1 MNRLAIAL
9 GIIIISA
16 ACVLTVVAL
25 SIGPEANPAHTAPP
39 QTNPPPTPV
48 ASTPS
53 NPDDVKGGVLR
64 GTDADGAVLQF
75 PLAHTDVRAE
85 VTGNI
90 AQVELTQIFRN
101 PNKKK
106 IEAVYVFPLPN
117 RAAVNGMKIKIG
129 ERTIEAAIK
138 KRDDAQRIYEE
149 ARAAGHVTALLEQER
164 PNIFTQSV
172 ANILPGNSVEVTIRY
187 FETVP
192 YEKGAYTFSFPMV
205 VGPRF
210 IPGEPS
216 TSGGRGWSPNTSDV
230 PDASRITPPVL
241 EPGQRSG
248 HDISLSL
255 QLDAGATLKELAAPS
270 HDVTIERN
278 GETRA
283 VIRLA
288 NEAVIPNKDF
298 VLRYSIDG
306 DAPRVALLP
315 HRRDGDGYFL
325 LLVQPE
331 TDPGDKEIRPK
342 EMIFVV
348 DGSGS
353 MSGFPIEKV
362 KEAMRYA
369 LKNLNAHDTFQ
380 IIRFSNRAES
390 FQPAPVPATRANIER
405 GLVYVGTLAGRGG
418 TIMLEGVEAALRPPK
433 DPERLR
439 IVSFMT
445 DGYIG
450 NENEILAYLK
460 TNLGGARLFSFGVGN
475 SVNRYLLDK
484 MAELGRGAVE
494 YVLLGDKA
502 DESVAR
508 FYDRIRN
515 PYLTDLEIDWGG
527 IPVEDVY
534 PKTIPD
540 LFLGQPV
547 VLHGK
552 YKAPGKGKLRL
563 RGKLGG
569 KPYEQEVEVLLP
581 DEHPDGEAIGTLWA
595 RARIEDLSNEN
606 IVTPTPRLEDQITK
620 VALAHDLVSAYTS
633 FVAVEKTIV
642 TGSEEPVLVE
652 VPVTMPEGV
661 SYRGVFGSRARG
673 AYLKRVVVGDVLGG
687 LPGGGVGSGVG
698 RGAGGGFDV
707 GSYARS
713 LTLPRALESPEAA
726 PAPPPPPPPASVGPP
741 VRIEANKTTYKVGER
756 IEITITLTNT
766 GDAALDIPAELDVA
780 LGTVQFQIVDIE
792 WRLTP
797 HPTISLAKPELVS
810 VPPRGTTR
818 LTVTLNGPGGYE
830 LTSAGTYHVVL
841 LGESLGLPNSNTLTI
856 RIRP

>member
-9 GIIIISA
+9 VFIVSA

-25 SIGPEANPAHTAPP
+25 SSGPEANPAHTAPP

-53 NPDDVKGGVLR
+53 EPDDVKGGVLR

-75 PLAHTDVRAE
+75 PLEHTDVRAE

-101 PNKKK
+101 PYKKK

-129 ERTIEAAIK
+129 ERTIEAIIK
-138 KRDDAQRIYEE
+138 KRADAQQIYEA

-216 TSGGRGWSPNTSDV
+216 TSGGRGWSPNTTDV

-390 FQPAPVPATRANIER
+390 FQPAPVPATSANIER

-450 NENEILAYLK
+450 NENEILAYLR

-515 PYLTDLEIDWGG
+515 PYLTDLEIDGGG

-581 DEHPDGEAIGTLWA
+581 DEQPDGEAIGTLWA

-661 SYRGVFGSRARG
+661 SYRGVFGDRSVYLQRG
-673 AYLKRVVVGDVLGG
+673 FVGGVLNGLPSGG
-687 LPGGGVGSGVG
+687 LGWGVG
-698 RGAGGGFDV
+698 RGGGGGFGG
-707 GSYARS
+707 GSYAPRPA
-713 LTLPRALESPEAA
+713 LPRALESARAA
-726 PAPPPPPPPASVGPP
+726 PPPPPASVGPP
-741 VRIEANKTTYKVGER
+741 VRIEANKATYKVGER
-756 IEITITLTNT
+756 IEITITFTNT
-766 GDAALDIPAELDVA
+766 GNDAIDVPTELDIA
-780 LGTVQFQIVDIE
+780 LGTVQFQIVDTE
-792 WRLTP
+792 WRRVTNPTP
-797 HPTISLAKPELVS
+797 PTKPALQTLPTGDEVAI
-810 VPPRGTTR
+810 
-818 LTVTLNGPGGYE
+818 TVVLNGTGRYTLDTP
-830 LTSAGTYHVVL
+830 GTYHIVL

>member
-1 MNRLAIAL
+1 MNRLAMAL
-9 GIIIISA
+9 VIIISA
-16 ACVLTVVAL
+16 ACVLTVIAL
-25 SIGPEANPAHTAPP
+25 SSGPEALPAHTASP
-39 QTNPPPTPV
+39 QTNPPQTPV

-53 NPDDVKGGVLR
+53 GPDDVKGGVLR

-75 PLAHTDVRAE
+75 PLEHTDVRAE

-90 AQVELTQIFRN
+90 AQVELIQIFRN
-101 PNKKK
+101 PYKKK

-117 RAAVNGMKIKIG
+117 RAAVNGMEIKIG
-129 ERTIEAAIK
+129 ERTIEATIK

-192 YEKGAYTFSFPMV
+192 YENSAYTFSFPMV

-216 TSGGRGWSPNTSDV
+216 TSGERGWSPNTTDV

-241 EPGQRSG
+241 EPGQRTG

-255 QLDAGATLKELAAPS
+255 QLDAGATLTELAAPS

-278 GETRA
+278 GETSA

-306 DAPRVALLP
+306 EAPRVALLP
-315 HRRDGDGYFL
+315 HRRDGNGYFL

-331 TDPGDKEIRPK
+331 TEPPDKDISPK

-369 LKNLNAHDTFQ
+369 LKNLTAHDTFR
-380 IIRFSNRAES
+380 IMRFSNGVES
-390 FQPAPVPATRANIER
+390 FQPGPVPATSANIQQ
-405 GLVYVGTLAGRGG
+405 GLAYVGTLSGRGG

-433 DPERLR
+433 DPEKLR

-450 NENEILAYLK
+450 NEDEILAYLK

-484 MAELGRGAVE
+484 MAEFGRGTVE
-494 YVLLGDKA
+494 YVLLEDKA

-569 KPYEQEVEVLLP
+569 RRYEQEVEVLLP
-581 DEHPDGEAIGTLWA
+581 GEHLEGEAIGTLWA

-606 IVTPTPRLEDQITK
+606 IVTRTPRLEEQITE

-633 FVAVEKTIV
+633 FVAVEKTFV

-652 VPVTMPEGV
+652 VPVTMPDGV
-661 SYRGVFGSRARG
+661 SYWGVFGNRRAYRQG
-673 AYLKRVVVGDVLGG
+673 GVVGGVLGG
-687 LPGGGVGSGVG
+687 VPGD
-698 RGAGGGFDV
+698 A
-707 GSYARS
+707 SYAPRLARPRQLRS
-713 LTLPRALESPEAA
+713 LQAA
-726 PAPPPPPPPASVGPP
+726 PAPPPPPPSPPAVVDPS
-741 VRIEANKTTYKVGER
+741 VRIEANKATYKVGER
-756 IEITITLTNT
+756 IEITVTFTNT
-766 GDAALDIPAELDVA
+766 GSDALDIPAELDVA
-780 LGTVQFQIVDIE
+780 LGTVQFQIVDTE
-792 WRLTP
+792 WRRVP
-797 HPTISLAKPELVS
+797 HPTTPAKPALQTLRAGDEAAI
-810 VPPRGTTR
+810 
-818 LTVTLNGPGGYE
+818 TVVLNGTGRFKLQTP
-830 LTSAGTYHVVL
+830 GTYHIVL

>member
-1 MNRLAIAL
+1 MNRLAMAL
-9 GIIIISA
+9 VIIISA
-16 ACVLTVVAL
+16 ACVLTVIAL
-25 SIGPEANPAHTAPP
+25 SSGPEALPAHTASP
-39 QTNPPPTPV
+39 QTNPPQTPV

-53 NPDDVKGGVLR
+53 GPDDVKGGVLR
-64 GTDADGAVLQF
+64 GTDADGAALQF
-75 PLAHTDVRAE
+75 PLEHTDVRAE

-90 AQVELTQIFRN
+90 TQVELIQIFRN
-101 PNKKK
+101 PYKKK
-106 IEAVYVFPLPN
+106 TEAVYVFPLPN
-117 RAAVNGMKIKIG
+117 RAAVNGMEIKIC
-129 ERTIEAAIK
+129 ERTIEATIK

-192 YEKGAYTFSFPMV
+192 YENSAYTFSFPMV

-216 TSGGRGWSPNTSDV
+216 TSGERGWSPNTTDV

-241 EPGQRSG
+241 EPGQRTG

-255 QLDAGATLKELAAPS
+255 QLDAGATLTELAAPS

-278 GETRA
+278 GETSA

-306 DAPRVALLP
+306 EAPRVALLP
-315 HRRDGDGYFL
+315 HRRDGNGYFL

-331 TDPGDKEIRPK
+331 TEPPDKDISPK

-369 LKNLNAHDTFQ
+369 LKNLNAHDKFR
-380 IIRFSNRAES
+380 IIRFSNGVES
-390 FQPAPVPATRANIER
+390 FQPGPVPATSANIQQ
-405 GLVYVGTLAGRGG
+405 GLAYVGTLSGRGG

-450 NENEILAYLK
+450 NEDEILAYLK

-484 MAELGRGAVE
+484 MAEFGRGTVE
-494 YVLLGDKA
+494 YVLLEDKA

-569 KPYEQEVEVLLP
+569 RRYEQEVEVLLP
-581 DEHPDGEAIGTLWA
+581 GERLEGEAIGTLWA

-606 IVTPTPRLEDQITK
+606 IVTRTPRLEEQITE

-633 FVAVEKTIV
+633 FVAVEKTFV

-652 VPVTMPEGV
+652 VTVTVPDGV
-661 SYRGVFGSRARG
+661 SYWGVFGNRRAYRQG
-673 AYLKRVVVGDVLGG
+673 GVVGGVLGG
-687 LPGGGVGSGVG
+687 VPGD
-698 RGAGGGFDV
+698 A
-707 GSYARS
+707 SYAPRLARPRQLRS
-713 LTLPRALESPEAA
+713 LQAA
-726 PAPPPPPPPASVGPP
+726 PAPPPPPPSPPAVVDPS
-741 VRIEANKTTYKVGER
+741 VRIEANKATYKVGER
-756 IEITITLTNT
+756 IEITVTFTVTFT
-766 GDAALDIPAELDVA
+766 GSDALDIPAELDVA
-780 LGTVQFQIVDIE
+780 LGTVQFQIVDTE
-792 WRLTP
+792 WRRVP
-797 HPTISLAKPELVS
+797 HPTTPTKPALQTLRAGDEAAI
-810 VPPRGTTR
+810 
-818 LTVTLNGPGGYE
+818 TVVLNGTGRFKLQTP
-830 LTSAGTYHVVL
+830 GTYHIVL

>member
-9 GIIIISA
+9 VIIISA
-16 ACVLTVVAL
+16 ACVLTVIAL
-25 SIGPEANPAHTAPP
+25 SRGPEALPAHTASP
-39 QTNPPPTPV
+39 QTNPPQTPV

-53 NPDDVKGGVLR
+53 GPDDVKGGVLR

-75 PLAHTDVRAE
+75 PLEHTDVRAE

-90 AQVELTQIFRN
+90 AQVELIQIFRN
-101 PNKKK
+101 PYKKK

-117 RAAVNGMKIKIG
+117 RAAVNGMEIKIG
-129 ERTIEAAIK
+129 ERTIEATIK

-192 YEKGAYTFSFPMV
+192 YENSAYTFSFPMV

-216 TSGGRGWSPNTSDV
+216 TSGERGWSPNTTDV

-241 EPGQRSG
+241 EPGQRTG

-255 QLDAGATLKELAAPS
+255 QLDAGATLTELAAPS

-278 GETRA
+278 GETSA

-315 HRRDGDGYFL
+315 HRRDGNGYFL

-331 TDPGDKEIRPK
+331 TEPPDKDISPK

-380 IIRFSNRAES
+380 IIRFSNGAES
-390 FQPAPVPATRANIER
+390 FQPGPVPATSANIQQ
-405 GLVYVGTLAGRGG
+405 GLAYVGTLSGRGG

-450 NENEILAYLK
+450 NEDEILAYLN

-484 MAELGRGAVE
+484 MAEFGRGTVE
-494 YVLLGDKA
+494 YVLLEDKA

-552 YKAPGKGKLRL
+552 YKEPGKGKLRL

-569 KPYEQEVEVLLP
+569 RRYEQEVEVLLP
-581 DEHPDGEAIGTLWA
+581 GERLEGEAIGTLWA

-606 IVTPTPRLEDQITK
+606 IVTPTPRLEEQITE

-633 FVAVEKTIV
+633 FVAVEKTFV

-652 VPVTMPEGV
+652 VPVTMPDGV
-661 SYRGVFGSRARG
+661 SYWGVFGNRRAYRQG
-673 AYLKRVVVGDVLGG
+673 GVVGGVLGG
-687 LPGGGVGSGVG
+687 VPGD
-698 RGAGGGFDV
+698 A
-707 GSYARS
+707 SYAPRLARPRQLRS
-713 LTLPRALESPEAA
+713 LQAA
-726 PAPPPPPPPASVGPP
+726 PAPPPPPPSPPAVVDPS
-741 VRIEANKTTYKVGER
+741 VRIEANKATYKVGER
-756 IEITITLTNT
+756 IEITVTFANT
-766 GDAALDIPAELDVA
+766 GDNAIDAPAELDVA
-780 LGTVQFQIVDIE
+780 LGTVQFQIVDTE
-792 WRLTP
+792 WRRVP
-797 HPTISLAKPELVS
+797 HPTTPAKPALQTLRTGDEAAI
-810 VPPRGTTR
+810 
-818 LTVTLNGPGGYE
+818 TVVLNGTGRFKLQTP
-830 LTSAGTYHVVL
+830 GTYHIVL